1 MPLSFDELL
10 AQKKIILLDGATGTL
25 LQQFGLPLRQA
36 PESWVLDN
44 PAAIVRAAQAYI
56 DAGSDIV
63 LTCTF
68 GGTTARLRDN
78 GLEAHA
84 FGINQRAAQ
93 LAKQAAGNRARVAG
107 SIGPLGRLQLVIGGM
122 SYAEAVD
129 EFAAQ
134 AHALALGGVDQFEI
148 ESFSDLQE
156 IAAAI
161 EGVRQISA
169 LPICA
174 TMSFDTRGKTMT
186 GISPTLAAKEL
197 TRLGVNALG
206 ANCGRGPWD
215 VADIIAEMRRAE
227 PNAIL
232 IAKPNAGIP
241 ELRDGKASYNIDPAQ
256 FAKLARD
263 WQHAGARIMGG
274 CCGSAPEHIHAL
286 RDARFAQPIV

>member
-44 PAAIVRAAQAYI
+44 PAAIVRAAQAYV

-68 GGTTARLRDN
+68 GGTMARLRDN

-161 EGVRQISA
+161 EGVRQISS

-206 ANCGRGPWD
+206 AN
-215 VADIIAEMRRAE
+215 
-227 PNAIL
+227 
-232 IAKPNAGIP
+232 
-241 ELRDGKASYNIDPAQ
+241 
-256 FAKLARD
+256 
-263 WQHAGARIMGG
+263 
-274 CCGSAPEHIHAL
+274 
-286 RDARFAQPIV
+286 